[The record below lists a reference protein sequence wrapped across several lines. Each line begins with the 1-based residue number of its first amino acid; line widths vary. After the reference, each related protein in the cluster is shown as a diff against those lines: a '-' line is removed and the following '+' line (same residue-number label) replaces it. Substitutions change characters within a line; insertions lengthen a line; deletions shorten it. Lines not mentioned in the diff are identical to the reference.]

1 MAAAMLL
8 AMSQRRR
15 ARKIPLRYDDGF
27 RVMIASLIA
36 VPAEVAVLLPM
47 VLRGQDVST
56 AMLVGALCAFMSL
69 YGLVYLLWTHLLFTR
84 TPIAETRR
92 IAALQHHRTPSL
104 ITRFLGVGGEMD
116 WAVSAASVSL
126 ASAVLAALAGG
137 SSGVWLPALVL
148 LTTAVSWVT
157 VVYAFALRYF
167 RLDAAGERIS
177 FDIEEE
183 AVFVDF
189 VSMSVMVSSVGAMS
203 AGTPRTRAGLNV
215 VRTHTFLAFAFNT
228 LVVAMIVS
236 LLTGLVNDVT

>member
-1 MAAAMLL
+1 
-8 AMSQRRR
+8 MSQRRR
-15 ARKIPLRYDDGF
+15 ARKIPIRYDDGF
-27 RVMIASLIA
+27 RVAIASLIA
-36 VPAEVAVLLPM
+36 LPGEAAFLLPM
-47 VLRGQDVST
+47 VLRGET
-56 AMLVGALCAFMSL
+56 IAMPLLVGALCAFMSL
-69 YGLVYLLWTHLLFTR
+69 YGIVYLLWTHLLFTR
-84 TPIAETRR
+84 APREEVRR

-104 ITRFLGVGGEMD
+104 ASRFFGAGGEMD

-126 ASAVLAALAGG
+126 VAAVLAVLSGG

-157 VVYAFALRYF
+157 VVYAFALRYL

-177 FDIEEE
+177 FEIEEE
-183 AVFVDF
+183 PVFIDF

-215 VRTHTFLAFAFNT
+215 VRTHTFLSFAFNT

-236 LLTGLVNDVT
+236 LLTGFVNGVA